1 MKSHKEKMFDKIKR
15 DRYKN
20 KKNEEIIKE
29 NSKPRN
35 DKQESE
41 DTKNRKYI
49 LQVLVNDIAN
59 GATEEEA
66 IQNIMKNP
74 IVEKLKYLENLP
86 EIFKDWIKRDNTK
99 KMILNRRREIQE
111 NKHTTSIDEDER

>member
-15 DRYKN
+15 NRYQN
-20 KKNEEIIKE
+20 KKNGEIIKE

-49 LQVLVNDIAN
+49 LQILVNDIAN
-59 GATEEEA
+59 GVTEEEA
-66 IQNIMKNP
+66 IQNIMKDP

-86 EIFKDWIKRDNTK
+86 KIFRDWIKRDNTK

-111 NKHTTSIDEDER
+111 NKDTIGIDEEER